1 MNLLKVETVMF
12 PCRFTRQESQ
22 ISPTS
27 ASPRMS
33 FPGAETQISDFSIAL
48 LAQGSRY
55 QSTQEMASTI
65 TCMHRLLKTVA

>member
-1 MNLLKVETVMF
+1 MF
-12 PCRFTRQESQ
+12 PCRFTRQASQ

-27 ASPRMS
+27 TSESASTSPRMS

-55 QSTQEMASTI
+55 QSTQEMAGTI
-65 TCMHRLLKTVA
+65 TCMHRLLDTFA